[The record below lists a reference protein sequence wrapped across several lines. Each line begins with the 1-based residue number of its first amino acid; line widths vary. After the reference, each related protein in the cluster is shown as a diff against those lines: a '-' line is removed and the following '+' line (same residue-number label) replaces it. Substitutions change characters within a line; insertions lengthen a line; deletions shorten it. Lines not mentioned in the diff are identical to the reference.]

1 MALCPKCSSQVAD
14 GAKFCGSCGSPIDS
28 APNAPGTSGPP
39 PLPTPPPQGQPSG
52 MGQSGMAPNVAAML
66 TYIPLC
72 LVGLV
77 CAILFAFVLEP
88 YKKDR
93 FVRFHAWQSLAIH
106 GALIVFGIGWSVVSA
121 VLTAISRMFA
131 FVSVPVSVLVGLG
144 TLVLMILLMIKAYGM
159 QTYKLPVIGDWAD
172 KQANS

>member
-1 MALCPKCSSQVAD
+1 MALCPKCGSQVAD
-14 GAKFCGSCGSPIDS
+14 GAKFCGSCGSTIDS
-28 APNAPGTSGPP
+28 AANASGASRPP
-39 PLPTPPPQGQPSG
+39 SSPQGQPSG
-52 MGQSGMAPNVAAML
+52 VGKSGIAPNVAAML
-66 TYIPLC
+66 TYTPLC

-106 GALIVFGIGWSVVSA
+106 GALIVFWIGWSVVSG

-131 FVSVPVSVLVGLG
+131 FISIPVSGLVGLG
-144 TLVLMILLMIKAYGM
+144 TLVLMIILMIKAYGM
-159 QTYKLPVIGDWAD
+159 KTYKLPVIGDWAD
-172 KQANS
+172 KQANN